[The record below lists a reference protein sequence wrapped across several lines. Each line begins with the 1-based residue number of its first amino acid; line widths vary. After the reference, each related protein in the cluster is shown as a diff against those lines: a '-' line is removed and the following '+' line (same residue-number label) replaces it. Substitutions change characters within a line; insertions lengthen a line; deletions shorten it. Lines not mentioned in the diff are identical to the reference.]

1 MKNKNSILL
10 IIVALVLVFSL
21 AACGQ
26 KTEEAVNKDNME
38 KSAPPIEN
46 TLVPD
51 NTDSA
56 SVEDN
61 SDTTDINENVS
72 DENPTNEDIN
82 METKT
87 FTLAELSIYNGSN
100 GMPAYVAVDGV
111 VYDLTDSAAWRNGK
125 HNGFTAGRDLSDEIK
140 EISPHGV
147 KNLEGIPVVG
157 KLVAE

>member
-1 MKNKNSILL
+1 MKGNDFMKNKNNILL

-26 KTEEAVNKDNME
+26 KTEEEVNSENMD
-38 KSAPPIEN
+38 KPTPAAEN
-46 TLVPD
+46 TLEPD
-51 NTDSA
+51 NTS
-56 SVEDN
+56 S
-61 SDTTDINENVS
+61 T
-72 DENPTNEDIN
+72 PTESEPAPESTKEETS
-82 METKT
+82 METKI
-87 FTLAELSIYNGSN
+87 FTLTELSTYNGAN

-111 VYDLTDSAAWRNGK
+111 VYDLTDSSAWRNGQ

-157 KLVAE
+157 KLVSE